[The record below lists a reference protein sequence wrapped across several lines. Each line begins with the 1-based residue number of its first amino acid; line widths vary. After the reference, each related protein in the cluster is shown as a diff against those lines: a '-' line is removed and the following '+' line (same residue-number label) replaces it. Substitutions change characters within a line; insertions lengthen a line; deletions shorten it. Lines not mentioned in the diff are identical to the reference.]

1 VWNAAITGEANKS
14 RLVVYKQTEQEFTL
28 TNKKNTIA
36 NTFQKM
42 TTFTTITCC
51 YKFVIQLLHWTVFVV
66 GVVIGFCF
74 LSSNKYST
82 QQFNI
87 SSIDS
92 PLSSA
97 ITPSTNSIPADDLYG
112 SENHTYV
119 K

>member
-1 VWNAAITGEANKS
+1 VWDAAITGEANKS
-14 RLVVYKQTEQEFTL
+14 RLVVYKQTEQEFTV

-42 TTFTTITCC
+42 TTFTTITCY
-51 YKFVIQLLHWTVFVV
+51 YKFVMELLYWTVFAV

-74 LSSNKYST
+74 LSGNKYST

-97 ITPSTNSIPADDLYG
+97 ITPSTNSIPADDLHA